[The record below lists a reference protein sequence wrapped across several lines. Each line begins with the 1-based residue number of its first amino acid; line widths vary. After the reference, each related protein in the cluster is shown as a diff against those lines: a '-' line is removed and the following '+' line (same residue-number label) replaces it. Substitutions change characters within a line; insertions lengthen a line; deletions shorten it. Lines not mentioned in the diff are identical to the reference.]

1 MSAVALF
8 FGNPTT
14 KAVKDVRF
22 LRIEEVSGQDFL
34 NFDVKLHLDSLVS
47 AAV

>member
-1 MSAVALF
+1 MNAIALF

-14 KAVKDVRF
+14 KATKDVRF
-22 LRIEEVSGQDFL
+22 LRIEEVSGRDFL
-34 NFDVKLHLDSLVS
+34 NFDVKLHLDVLVS

>member
-1 MSAVALF
+1 MNAVALF

-14 KAVKDVRF
+14 KAVKDVWF
-22 LRIEEVSGQDFL
+22 LRIEDVSGRDFL
-34 NFDVKLHLDSLVS
+34 NFDFKLHLDSLVS